1 MTLPLTHWRTPLL
14 PTPFHARTA
23 PLNMLNR
30 WGPWAGCTTALC
42 FGDEAMEHSAIR
54 NAATLYDLCPMVKYR
69 ITGPD
74 AEACA
79 NRLTVRDVRKLTPGG
94 VQYTVWCDDDGHVM
108 DDGTLFRLGA
118 QDFRLTC
125 QERHLPWLLDS
136 AAGFDVSVTDETG
149 ALAALA
155 LQGPCSASVLRA
167 LGVAAV
173 ETLKPFRWAMV
184 TVAGAEV
191 LLSRTGFTGDLGYE
205 LWFDPAA
212 ALPVWDALMAAGG
225 PSGLRPVGSDAL
237 GLARL
242 EAGFLIANV
251 DFIPA
256 GQALRED
263 RARTPWELGLG
274 RLVDLGKGPFTGRRA
289 LAAKK
294 GAPHVVTLGL
304 DVEGNIP
311 ADGAVLYHARKS
323 EAGVVTAAAW
333 SPTLKANL
341 AIAQVAAKH
350 ARGEDLWAEI
360 YALRELRYEKLMVR
374 VRPVERPFFAPARR
388 RATPPG
394 AT

>member
-1 MTLPLTHWRTPLL
+1 MRHWDTPLA

-23 PLNMLNR
+23 PLNRLNR
-30 WGPWAGCTTALC
+30 WGPWAGYATALC

-54 NAATLYDLCPMVKYR
+54 NAATLYDLCPMVKYE
-69 ITGPD
+69 IEGPE
-74 AEACA
+74 AEAYL

-94 VQYTVWCDDDGHVM
+94 VQYTVWCDDEGHVL
-108 DDGTLFRLGA
+108 DDGTLFRLT
-118 QDFRLTC
+118 QDSFRLTC

-136 AAGFDVSVTDETG
+136 ADGFDVAVTDATE
-149 ALAALA
+149 ALASLA
-155 LQGPCSASVLRA
+155 LQGPCTASVLRA

-173 ETLKPFRWAMV
+173 EGLKPFRWAM
-184 TVAGAEV
+184 AGIAGTEV

-205 LWFDPAA
+205 LWFAPEA
-212 ALPVWDALMAAGG
+212 ALPVWDALMAAGT
-225 PSGLRPVGSDAL
+225 PWGLRPVGSDAL

-256 GQALRED
+256 EQALRED

-274 RLVDLGKGPFTGRRA
+274 WLVDLDKGPFTGRRA
-289 LAAKK
+289 LAAKRST
-294 GAPHVVTLGL
+294 PRWVTLGL
-304 DVEGNIP
+304 DVDGNIP
-311 ADGAVLYHARKS
+311 AAGAVLYHRRKA

-333 SPTLKANL
+333 SPTLKANIAL
-341 AIAQVAAKH
+341 AQVEARH

-374 VRPVERPFFAPARR
+374 VRPAARPFFNPARR
-388 RATPPG
+388 RATPPEG
-394 AT
+394 F

>member
-1 MTLPLTHWRTPLL
+1 MKHWETPLK
-14 PTPFHARTA
+14 PTPFHPRTA
-23 PLNMLNR
+23 ALNRLNR
-30 WGPWAGCTTALC
+30 WGAWAGCTTALC

-69 ITGPD
+69 IEGPE
-74 AEACA
+74 AEAYL
-79 NRLTVRDVRKLTPGG
+79 NRLTVRDLRKLTPGG
-94 VQYTVWCDDDGHVM
+94 VQYTIWCDDQGQVM
-108 DDGTLFRLGA
+108 DDGTLFRLSA
-118 QDFRLTC
+118 DHYRLTC

-136 AAGFDVSVTDETG
+136 AEGFDVTVTDETE
-149 ALAALA
+149 ALAGLA

-167 LGVAAV
+167 LGCAV
-173 ETLKPFRWAMV
+173 DALRPFRACSV
-184 TVAGAEV
+184 SIAGTDI

-212 ALPVWDALMAAGG
+212 ALSVWDALVAAGA
-225 PSGLRPVGSDAL
+225 PWGLRPVGSDAL

-242 EAGFLIANV
+242 EAGFLIANQ

-256 GQALRED
+256 EQALRED

-274 RLVDLGKGPFTGRRA
+274 WLVDFGKGPFTGRRA
-289 LAAKK
+289 LAAKRD
-294 GAPHVVTLGL
+294 APRWVTLGL

-311 ADGAVLYHARKS
+311 AEGAILYHRGKA

-333 SPTLKANL
+333 SPTLKANI
-341 AIAQVAAKH
+341 AIAQVEARH
-350 ARGEDLWAEI
+350 ARGDDLWVEI

-374 VRPVERPFFAPARR
+374 VRPVDRPFFNPARR

-394 AT
+394 AF